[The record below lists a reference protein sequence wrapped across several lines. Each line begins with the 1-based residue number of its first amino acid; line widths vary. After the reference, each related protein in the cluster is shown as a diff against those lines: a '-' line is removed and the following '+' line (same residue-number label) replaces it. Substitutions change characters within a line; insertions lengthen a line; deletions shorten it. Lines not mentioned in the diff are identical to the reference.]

1 MFIVFAA
8 GGYTTTR
15 TDAVVTQTIFRL
27 FQVMPS
33 VCLTT
38 EQFILMVGPEV
49 NGSLCFPTASMF
61 SEAES
66 HCNGVLKMYFLFAGD
81 FQVALNLSRL
91 KEALV
96 SEGFVP
102 VIVIIIIMFYHT
114 TNTIKTKKVQLIG
127 RGDLQ
132 KRGSIKDF
140 WPEYP
145 VSC

>member
-1 MFIVFAA
+1 
-8 GGYTTTR
+8 
-15 TDAVVTQTIFRL
+15 
-27 FQVMPS
+27 MPS
-33 VCLTT
+33 VCFTK
-38 EQFILMVGPEV
+38 QFTLMIGPEV

-66 HCNGVLKMYFLFAGD
+66 HCNGVLKIDFFLAGG
-81 FQVALNLSRL
+81 FQVVLNLSRL

-102 VIVIIIIMFYHT
+102 VIVNIIIMFYHT
-114 TNTIKTKKVQLIG
+114 TNTIKTKKQLIR

-132 KRGSIKDF
+132 RRGSIMEGGRLFRVSVRLINF
-140 WPEYP
+140 WPKYP